1 MKRFFALSLCLI
13 LFACVPAARRE
24 EAVRPTATTPDG
36 SAATAIPTESP
47 AAIADVLA
55 EPDRFPV
62 TEASIALPTTVEP
75 VNQEDHLLVYESD
88 GATYLYAYGESILLH
103 QGGIYARAPYNYLT
117 EGTALTFIEPG
128 DGTLRIIDLDDPHKT
143 PVTVDPDAVNG
154 VLRFA
159 TSQGG
164 NEFLFL
170 KNESGEVGGKPLE
183 ALYLYKDG
191 EAKRIEQ
198 SVGRVDQFSMSLDG
212 NALVFYMDDPLGD
225 YCMMDGG
232 EPERISSWIE
242 DISEDLQTMLAVE
255 GKTFTLHR
263 KGAEPLLL
271 SENYKEYW
279 PGLIKPD
286 GTIRW
291 IEQDHTYWQFDGAEK
306 KKLLENVESPNTTE
320 SGMYEFFRDGSL
332 YVQFGDDEPL
342 LICAKGAD
350 TRVFLS
356 NTLEGGK
363 RIVYG
368 TVSDAQGAGA
378 YMHRAT
384 YVVTVDR
391 SGVSEPTLI
400 SDDNYMV
407 VPFRDDYIVV
417 KTEDTITC
425 DLYFKGKLV
434 GVVDDLWNDYHISG
448 EGETQLLYYR
458 SEGRLCRFDGDRVTV
473 ILDSIPKTTSRWL
486 RMLEDGTFL
495 YWDEDVL
502 YYFDG
507 ASFHRFLE
515 GVDDFM
521 FAPFLKDAL
530 NERLIYD

>member
-1 MKRFFALSLCLI
+1 MKRAFVLCLCLA
-13 LFACVPAARRE
+13 LFACAPAAQQGE
-24 EAVRPTATTPDG
+24 MARPTAAAPIGSPVEVTLSEPVAMAA
-36 SAATAIPTESP
+36 SAAP
-47 AAIADVLA
+47 
-55 EPDRFPV
+55 EPDCFSVVEPV
-62 TEASIALPTTVEP
+62 TALPTTVEP
-75 VNQEDHLLVYESD
+75 VNLEDHLLIYESN

-103 QGGIYARAPYNYLT
+103 QGGMYAYSPYNYLT

-320 SGMYEFFRDGSL
+320 SGMYAFFRDGSL

-342 LICAKGAD
+342 LVCAKGAD

-486 RMLEDGTFL
+486 RMLGDGMFL

-502 YYFDG
+502 YFFDG
-507 ASFHRFLE
+507 ASFHRILE
-515 GVDDFM
+515 GVGNFLV
-521 FAPFLKDAL
+521 APFLKDAL